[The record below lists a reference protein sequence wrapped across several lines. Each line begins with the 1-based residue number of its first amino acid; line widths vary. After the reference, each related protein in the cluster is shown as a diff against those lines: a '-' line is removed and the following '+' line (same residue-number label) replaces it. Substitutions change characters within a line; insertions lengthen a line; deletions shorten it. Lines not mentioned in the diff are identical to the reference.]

1 MNSRERRRE
10 MGRLVR
16 AGVVSLDGFY
26 EDAGGSI
33 EWSVPEPDLHSFA
46 NGMVDDLDAIVMG
59 RRLYEAMVPYW
70 HDLLESGEGNE
81 IEVEFAEAWSRLPKY
96 VASRSLSEVHE
107 SCHLIEGD
115 AIEAILELKRTVGG
129 DIEVGGG
136 LLSAQ
141 LDAIGEIDVYRPW
154 ITPVTI
160 GGGKPFFTSGTRIRD
175 LELTDLRQFPK
186 GTLALEYT
194 VRR

>member
-1 MNSRERRRE
+1 
-10 MGRLVR
+10 MGRLIR

-26 EDAGGSI
+26 EDPEGSI
-33 EWSVPEPDLHSFA
+33 EWSLPEPELHAFA
-46 NGMVDDLDAIVMG
+46 NRMVAELDAVVMG
-59 RRLYEAMVPYW
+59 RRLYESMVPFW
-70 HDLLESGEGNE
+70 HDLLESSEASGVEL
-81 IEVEFAEAWSRLPKY
+81 EFAQIWERIPKY

-107 SCHLIEGD
+107 SCRLIEGD
-115 AIEAILELKRTVGG
+115 AIDSILELKRSTDG

-160 GGGKPFFTSGTRIRD
+160 GGGKSFFTAGHSLD
-175 LELTDLRQFPK
+175 SLELTDLRRLPE
-186 GTLALEYT
+186 GTVILEYT
-194 VRR
+194 VIP

>member
-1 MNSRERRRE
+1 

-26 EDAGGSI
+26 EDADGSI
-33 EWSVPEPDLHSFA
+33 EWSVPEPELHSFA
-46 NGMVDDLDAIVMG
+46 NRMVGDLDGIVMG

-81 IEVEFAEAWSRLPKY
+81 IEVEFAEAWAGIPKF
-96 VASRSLSEVHE
+96 VASRSLTEVHG
-107 SCHLIEGD
+107 SCRLIEGD
-115 AIEAILELKRTVGG
+115 AVEAILELKRSTDG
-129 DIEVGGG
+129 DLEVGGG
-136 LLSAQ
+136 ILSAQ

-160 GGGKPFFTSGTRIRD
+160 GGGKPFFTPDTPTGN
-175 LELTDLRQFPK
+175 LELTDLQRFPG